1 MQRTLSLKTGR
12 GLGAHFA
19 SPPRQ
24 PSPRGPFLFEEVLV
38 KTDKTTT
45 QGNRVESG
53 GRATPSDWG
62 GDEQVDSVS
71 QVSMKV
77 RRKGSLG
84 KWVEDHRAGASIIW
98 IRASGPRHCWHLGL
112 DHSLLGG
119 AILHS
124 VDYLKASLPSS
135 LEILVACPLPSQL

>member
-1 MQRTLSLKTGR
+1 MGR
-12 GLGAHFA
+12 GLGVILQANHA
-19 SPPRQ
+19 S
-24 PSPRGPFLFEEVLV
+24 PFLFEEVLG
-38 KTDKTTT
+38 KTDKMRT

-62 GDEQVDSVS
+62 GDEQVDSIS
-71 QVSMKV
+71 QGSTKA

-84 KWVEDHRAGASIIW
+84 KWVEDHRVRASIIW
-98 IRASGPRHCWHLGL
+98 IRASGPQHCWQLGR

-124 VDYLKASLPSS
+124 VDHLKTSLPSS
-135 LEILVACPLPSQL
+135 HRFQ